1 MASTV
6 LLRHLLGAGGD
17 LGTTTPLIGVE
28 HELQAHEGTALRD
41 FRTLLPTVVGPVLL
55 SDPGDPRARRLRSGL
70 ALTADGWEAELVTP
84 PLPLDAAA
92 PGALARMLAEESS
105 RLLAALRRAEPTTR
119 LTGFST
125 HINVSAPDSVVL
137 DVAREFATRFAAAT
151 MLLLERPESPG
162 LLVRPRR
169 GRLEVGGEYAHGEDL
184 IAAVTFVAAAVS
196 HLLSRA
202 PHTNGTVGEGSWTV
216 EPARERFGHFV
227 PACGVAPDLYASG
240 RRCLLRHGGAWVTGQ
255 QHLESVWSVVRAA
268 AITMGLDPAPVDRRV
283 AGLEQ
288 LPLEHGEPT
297 DISPGPG
304 DGADLEVLEVLGAA
318 AQARERGTLLLEP
331 VWLTWSTVA
340 WRCEDSRS
348 GRRVH
353 LVMPV
358 ADERLFLERLDSGR
372 LDTVLR
378 VCLRRRI
385 RPAQLVNSA
394 QAKQPGVWTT
404 VRPEALVP
412 AERGAD
418 GMPMSG
424 GPGRG
429 QGDEA
434 KERHDERDPSLPRS
448 SPSASSRRRSW
459 WVAGAAAGLLAAG
472 GVAAAVALNGSEG
485 DSGGPVASASPTAAR
500 PPISQG
506 PAPAPVTPTEGSETG
521 VSGGSVEFAGVF
533 TSACDPAAPACDTY
547 VEPEALAT
555 LVCEGDACT
564 ISISGLEGFW
574 SPAPSLSRT
583 GPTSFTG
590 ADVNFCDQPV
600 TITVELVGSTLSMEQ
615 VGGSSPPSCWSG
627 TNTFEGEHV
636 AGDLSGWAP

>member
-1 MASTV
+1 MADTA
-6 LLRHLLGAGGD
+6 LLRHLLGARRGPGR
-17 LGTTTPLIGVE
+17 TAPLVGVE
-28 HELQAHEGTALRD
+28 HEFQTHEGSTLRD
-41 FRTLLPTVVGPVLL
+41 FRTLLPTVAGPVLL

-92 PGALARMLAEESS
+92 PATLARMLAEESA
-105 RLLAALRRAEPTTR
+105 RLLAALRRNEPTSH

-125 HINVSAPDSVVL
+125 HINVSVPDSVVV
-137 DVAREFATRFAAAT
+137 DVAREFAGRFAAAT
-151 MLLLERPESPG
+151 MLLLDRPRSPG

-184 IAAVTFVAAAVS
+184 IAAVTFVSAAVS
-196 HLLSRA
+196 HLLTRP
-202 PHTNGTVGEGSWTV
+202 PHTNGTVGQGSWTV

-227 PACGVAPDLYASG
+227 PARAVAPDLYASG
-240 RRCLLRHGGAWVTGQ
+240 RRCLLRHAGAWVTGQ
-255 QHLESVWSVVRAA
+255 HHLQSVWSVVRPD
-268 AITMGLDPAPVDRRV
+268 AIAMGLDPAPVDRRV
-283 AGLEQ
+283 AGLVP

-297 DISPGPG
+297 GISPGLG
-304 DGADLEVLEVLGAA
+304 DGADLEVLGAS
-318 AQARERGTLLLEP
+318 AQAREHGTLLLEP

-358 ADERLFLERLDSGR
+358 ADEHLFLERLDSGR
-372 LDTVLR
+372 LDTFLR

-424 GPGRG
+424 GPGGG

-434 KERHDERDPSLPRS
+434 KERRDESDPSHSTSARS
-448 SPSASSRRRSW
+448 GPSTRRSW
-459 WVAGAAAGLLAAG
+459 WVAGAAAGLLAAA
-472 GVAAAVALNGSEG
+472 GVAAAVALSGTEG
-485 DSGGPVASASPTAAR
+485 DSGVPVASGSPTARR

-506 PAPAPVTPTEGSETG
+506 PAPAPVTPTGGSATT

-564 ISISGLEGFW
+564 ISISGPEGFS
-574 SPAPSLSRT
+574 SPAPPLSRT

-590 ADVNFCDQPV
+590 ADVNICDQPV
-600 TITVELVGSTLSMEQ
+600 TITVELGGSTLSMEQ

-627 TNTFEGEHV
+627 TNTFAGEYL
-636 AGDLSGWAP
+636 AGELSGWAP